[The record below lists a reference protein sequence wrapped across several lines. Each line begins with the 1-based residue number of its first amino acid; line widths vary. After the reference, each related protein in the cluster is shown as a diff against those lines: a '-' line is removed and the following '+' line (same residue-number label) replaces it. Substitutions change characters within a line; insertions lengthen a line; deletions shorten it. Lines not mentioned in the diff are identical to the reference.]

1 MDTRYVFSSLT
12 RIAVLDRL
20 PFEVAELPRSTWAT
34 GDYVV
39 GEVLRTVGQL
49 SRIERTDGRMM
60 DVARGD
66 LVIGAWGERAATL
79 EATGSWKK
87 IAENGAFHALTG
99 AGLFGAM
106 TSKSPL
112 VPAVMPLVYRG
123 HVMIGGE
130 KATMRRFMPPVP
142 ERPFNTPTVLLI
154 GSSMSAGKT
163 TAARKV
169 IRILKKLRLKVL
181 GGKLSGAGRYRDILS
196 MHDVGAD
203 FVFDFVDVGLPST
216 VVPAREYEAAL
227 TELLSLFAGAEVDV
241 AVLEI
246 GASPL
251 EPYNGD
257 VAFRAIEECVRC
269 TILCASDPYSV
280 VGVMAAFGV
289 RPDLVSGVATNTS
302 AGVDLIE
309 KLSGVKAVNV
319 LNPTY
324 LPEVERVLCEKL
336 GLGG

>member
-1 MDTRYVFSSLT
+1 
-12 RIAVLDRL
+12 
-20 PFEVAELPRSTWAT
+20 
-34 GDYVV
+34 
-39 GEVLRTVGQL
+39 
-49 SRIERTDGRMM
+49 
-60 DVARGD
+60 
-66 LVIGAWGERAATL
+66 
-79 EATGSWKK
+79 
-87 IAENGAFHALTG
+87 
-99 AGLFGAM
+99 
-106 TSKSPL
+106 
-112 VPAVMPLVYRG
+112 
-123 HVMIGGE
+123 
-130 KATMRRFMPPVP
+130 MRRFMPPVP
-142 ERPFNTPTVLLI
+142 ERSFETPTVLLI

-169 IRILKKLRLKVL
+169 IRTLKKLGLKVL

-216 VVPAREYEAAL
+216 VVPTEEYEVCL
-227 TELLSLFAGAEVDV
+227 RELLSIFAGAEVDV

-257 VAFRAIEECVRC
+257 MAFRAIEKCVRC

-280 VGVMAAFGV
+280 VGVMDAFGV
-289 RPDLVSGVATNTS
+289 RPDLVSGVATNTY

-324 LPEVERVLCEKL
+324 LPEMEQVLCEKL